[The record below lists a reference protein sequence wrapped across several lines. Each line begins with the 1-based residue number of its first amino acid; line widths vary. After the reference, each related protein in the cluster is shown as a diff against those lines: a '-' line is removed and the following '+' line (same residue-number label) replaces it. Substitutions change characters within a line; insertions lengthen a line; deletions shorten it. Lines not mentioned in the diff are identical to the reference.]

1 MSDFSIEN
9 DVPVLPTDEPQDA
22 IDRPGS
28 SIDLL
33 WRPGVPRAVPP
44 DFDGWAAEQEALT
57 TDVVL
62 LDVSHHMNDL
72 YLSYTK
78 DRVELVGELVG
89 LSEYA
94 ASAAIKAAVHSIAR
108 VDIGHAQPGTVLD
121 LKWGQHPVRSN
132 PDFSNFDTIRV
143 TVQPAPYNAYARSA
157 YRGAFV

>member
-1 MSDFSIEN
+1 MSDFSIGN
-9 DVPVLPTDEPQDA
+9 DVPVLPTDELQDA

-28 SIDLL
+28 PIDLL
-33 WRPGVPRAVPP
+33 LRPGVSRVVPAE
-44 DFDGWAAEQEALT
+44 FDGWAAEQEALT

-94 ASAAIKAAVHSIAR
+94 ASAAIENIVHAE
-108 VDIGHAQPGTVLD
+108 PGTVLD

-132 PDFSNFDTIRV
+132 PDSSNFDTIRV

-157 YRGAFV
+157 YRGASV